1 MRRRA
6 RRSAQPLGVMIE
18 AADIAGRE
26 FDWYAVDDAGE
37 VAVFAT
43 AGSGPVPPLVR
54 SSVQA
59 HNEISDSLDVSG
71 WGTPQVWESY
81 SKVGLFAYDWHG
93 ANGCYVRMAV
103 PEQPSYTELTR
114 RLRAASGL
122 VRLPVRFSETSK
134 LESTQVMTPN
144 TSLERTRER

>member
-1 MRRRA
+1 MT
-6 RRSAQPLGVMIE
+6 E

-43 AGSGPVPPLVR
+43 AGSGPVPTLVR
-54 SSVQA
+54 SSAQA
-59 HNEISDSLDVSG
+59 HNEISDSIDVSG

-81 SKVGLFAYDWHG
+81 SKAGLFAYDWHG
-93 ANGCYVRMAV
+93 ANGCYVRVAV
-103 PEQPSYTELTR
+103 PERSSSTELAL
-114 RLRAASGL
+114 RLRGAPRL

-144 TSLERTRER
+144 KSLERTRER